1 MIESFSPARRLCG
14 ITIPSKKLIEYS
26 IRYVKG
32 IGAYRAKIICQHFNF
47 LPTMRAY
54 QLTDEITKA
63 IEAYI
68 VSNKWLVEYD
78 LLKDHRECILRKVS
92 LQSYQGKRHQLHLP
106 IRSCRTQRN
115 CRNSKRVDRYN
126 TKKGRSL

>member
-1 MIESFSPARRLCG
+1 MVESFSPARRLCG

-32 IGAYRAKIICQHFNF
+32 IGAYRAKIICQHFKF
-47 LPTMRAY
+47 PSTMRVH
-54 QLTDEITKA
+54 QLTDELTKA

-68 VSNKWLVEYD
+68 ASNKWLVEYD

-92 LQSYQGKRHQLHLP
+92 LQSYQGKRHQLGLP
-106 IRSCRTQRN
+106 VRSRRTQRN
-115 CRNSKRVDRYN
+115 CKTLVRIKV
-126 TKKGRSL
+126 